1 MFIKRHFWCI
11 ICGLVLGLILRTWF
25 LLHCLAVIKNLQPAR
40 RVRRTIWQQDLI
52 SLTAAVKSMFVC
64 DLKTTDLWFVC
75 RRTSRPAAA
84 ASERPA
90 ARPSAR
96 GTDPSHPGRSDPA
109 AEPVSAGSA
118 LKDTAASGL
127 YWIFTLEYMRIYT
140 SSRQKLK
147 NGLEDTGFMFDIK

>member
-1 MFIKRHFWCI
+1 MKWHFWCLI
-11 ICGLVLGLILRTWF
+11 LDLVLGLILRTCF
-25 LLHCLAVIKNLQPAR
+25 HLRYLAEIKKTGTAR
-40 RVRRTIWQQDLI
+40 RARRTLRQQDLI

-64 DLKTTDLWFVC
+64 DLKTTNLWFVC

-96 GTDPSHPGRSDPA
+96 GTDPSGPGRRDPA

-127 YWIFTLEYMRIYT
+127 YCIFTLDYVRNYT
-140 SSRQKLK
+140 SSHQKLK
-147 NGLEDTGFMFDIK
+147 NGLEDTGFMFNIK